1 MEERH
6 RDRLWRLVTE
16 RAPGHGAGW
25 VEVVCSVAVEQVDVD
40 AAAISVRGGSRAQ
53 ELAAAS
59 SDWAASLEELQY
71 TVGEGPGIEAFATGG
86 PVLVSDLQAEKQRW
100 PGLTDTPL
108 PAGAAAVFAFPLQT
122 GGIRVG
128 TLALYR
134 HRVGDLTPL
143 ELTNAVVLAELAT
156 TALLSDSAG
165 ADAERAH
172 WARESTSGFYEDVHV
187 ATGILASEL
196 RISLE
201 DALMRLRAHAF
212 SQHLPLTEVAR
223 AVVARELRFD
233 PSQE

>member
-1 MEERH
+1 MEDRH

-16 RAPGHGAGW
+16 RAPGHGSSW
-25 VEVVCSVAVEQVDVD
+25 VAVVCAVAIEQVNVD
-40 AAAISVRGGSRAQ
+40 GAAISVRGGSRAQ

-71 TVGEGPGIEAFATGG
+71 TVGEGPGVEAFATGG

-128 TLALYR
+128 TLDLYR
-134 HRVGDLTPL
+134 HGVGDLTAY
-143 ELTNAVVLAELAT
+143 ELGNAVVLAELAT
-156 TALLSDSAG
+156 TALLSDTAG
-165 ADAERAH
+165 DEADRAP

-187 ATGILASEL
+187 ATGMLATEL

-212 SQHLPLTEVAR
+212 SRHLPLTDVAR
-223 AVVARELRFD
+223 AVVARELKFD
-233 PSQE
+233 SSQE